1 MADHELLDIYDEQDH
16 HIGVCPRSEVHRVGH
31 WHHTFHCWLV
41 RDTEAGRMLVFQQ
54 RQHNKDTFPDLYDI
68 TAAGHLLA
76 GETVEQAVR
85 ELEEELGVPLR
96 FDQLTPLFITRDGWE
111 FESPSGTLID
121 REVSSVFGACSPL
134 TLQQYELQADE
145 VAGVFEAPL
154 SQMLEMFHG
163 ERASVTATGVYGQ
176 STEAPAGDPPY
187 VHVEVTVEQFV
198 PQSPGYYE
206 KTCTLLQQLSPLE

>member
-1 MADHELLDIYDEQDH
+1 MAAHELLDIYDEHDRH
-16 HIGVCPRSEVHRVGH
+16 LGVCPRSEVHRVGH

-41 RDTEAGRMLVFQQ
+41 RDTEAGRMLVFQK
-54 RQHNKDTFPDLYDI
+54 RQHHKDTFPDLYDI

-96 FDQLTPLFITRDGWE
+96 FDQLTPLFIARDEWHGE
-111 FESPSGTLID
+111 GASGPLID

-134 TLQQYELQADE
+134 TLQQYRLQADE

-154 SQMLEMFHG
+154 SHMLELFHG
-163 ERASVTATGVYGQ
+163 KRSSVAATGVYGQ
-176 STEAPAGDPPY
+176 PDGTPAQAQPY
-187 VHVEVTVEQFV
+187 VHVDVTLEQFV
-198 PQSPGYYE
+198 PQPHGYYE
-206 KTCTLLQQLSPLE
+206 QTCALLQQLSPLE

>member
-1 MADHELLDIYDEQDH
+1 MADHELLDIYDEQDQ

-121 REVSSVFGACSPL
+121 RRSLLARACKILSSFDIDTSSRSPRSNLATKSIETSAFSANCSIVKFFL
-134 TLQQYELQADE
+134 FLFFLINWNLFTMQ
-145 VAGVFEAPL
+145 
-154 SQMLEMFHG
+154 
-163 ERASVTATGVYGQ
+163 
-176 STEAPAGDPPY
+176 
-187 VHVEVTVEQFV
+187 
-198 PQSPGYYE
+198 
-206 KTCTLLQQLSPLE
+206 